1 MTDKP
6 PIVIKKYANRR
17 LYNTDI
23 SAYITLEHLAAM
35 VRQGKD
41 FKVVDAKTAEDITRS
56 VLTQIIVEE
65 EGRGHNM
72 LPVNFLRQLIGLYG
86 DGMQS
91 VVPQYLD
98 AAMKSF
104 RTNQEQ
110 VQKMFS
116 GSLAVKP
123 FSGTAFEKLAEQN
136 LAMMKAAAKMFA
148 APLAKPEA
156 AATSPE
162 ADNEI
167 ADLKARMAAMQ
178 DKINALS
185 KT

>member
-17 LYNTDI
+17 LYNTEI

-110 VQKMFS
+110 VQKMF
-116 GSLAVKP
+116 GGAFPTKP
-123 FSGTAFEKLAEQN
+123 FSGTPFEKLAEQN
-136 LAMMKAAAKMFA
+136 LAMMQAAAKMFG
-148 APLAKPEA
+148 APLVKAEA
-156 AATSPE
+156 THSEPAA
-162 ADNEI
+162 DDEI
-167 ADLKARMAAMQ
+167 ASLKTQMAAMQ
-178 DKINALS
+178 NKINALS
-185 KT
+185 KK

>member
-1 MTDKP
+1 MTEKP

-41 FKVVDAKTAEDITRS
+41 FKVVDAKTADDITRS

-116 GSLAVKP
+116 GSLVAKP
-123 FSGTAFEKLAEQN
+123 FSGTPFEKLAEQN
-136 LAMMKAAAKMFA
+136 LAMMQAAAKLFA
-148 APLAKPEA
+148 APLAKAETAKAEPE
-156 AATSPE
+156 T
-162 ADNEI
+162 DDEI
-167 ADLKARMAAMQ
+167 AHLKTQMAAMQ
-178 DKINALS
+178 DKINSLV
-185 KT
+185 KK

>member
-116 GSLAVKP
+116 GSLVTKP
-123 FSGTAFEKLAEQN
+123 FSGTPFEKLAEQN
-136 LAMMKAAAKMFA
+136 LAMMQAAAKMFGV
-148 APLAKPEA
+148 PLAKTEA
-156 AATSPE
+156 EKAEPT
-162 ADNEI
+162 ADDEV
-167 ADLKARMAAMQ
+167 ADLKAQMAAMQ
-178 DKINALS
+178 AKIDTLN
-185 KT
+185 KR